1 MKAIKHIRI
10 KKETV
15 SELQKLDAVEKV
27 ELMPDG
33 EIMVLLKQEATE
45 GRREAFK
52 GEYLVQWE
60 NGLWQRFGDAAFQTL
75 LKNPGKEAGKQWRE

>member
-15 SELQKLDAVEKV
+15 SEILRLDAVERV
-27 ELMPDG
+27 DISHG
-33 EIMVLLKQEATE
+33 ENITVLLKREFTE

-60 NGLWQRFGDAAFQTL
+60 NGLWQRFGDAAFQIL
-75 LKNPGKEAGKQWRE
+75 LKNPGKEAGKQW